1 MASAALRASQ
11 HGQTAHLAVPLLGSC
26 ASSGRAWR
34 LRTAW
39 HSQGEPR
46 PRGTQ
51 PLPRVLELAASRA
64 ADFTAFDH
72 LGIKKNQ
79 KRRTG
84 NGLVRKYV

>member
-1 MASAALRASQ
+1 
-11 HGQTAHLAVPLLGSC
+11 
-26 ASSGRAWR
+26 
-34 LRTAW
+34 
-39 HSQGEPR
+39 
-46 PRGTQ
+46 
-51 PLPRVLELAASRA
+51 VLELAASRV